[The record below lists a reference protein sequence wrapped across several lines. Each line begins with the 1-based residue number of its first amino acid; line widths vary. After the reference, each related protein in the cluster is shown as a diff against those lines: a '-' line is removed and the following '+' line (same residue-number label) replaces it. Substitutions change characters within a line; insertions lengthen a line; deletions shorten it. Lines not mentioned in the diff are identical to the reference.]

1 MESGDLRIFQC
12 VAREGNL
19 TRAAVKLGYVQSNV
33 TARIR
38 HLEAEVGTP
47 LFIRHNRGMNLSPA
61 GEILLTYTDK
71 IIGLL
76 NDASKALQSTNTPSG
91 PLQIGSIQTAAAVRL
106 PRLLAKYYNQYPD
119 VSLAL
124 ATGHSQMLID
134 QVIGYELEGAFI
146 GCSCDHPDIKSVD
159 VFDEELFVVS
169 SPSLSEEELIR
180 KPILVYSM
188 GCSYRKIL
196 EDWMLLSGVHRP
208 VIMEFGTLEAIISG
222 VISGMGISLL
232 PEIVI
237 RQQLEN
243 GLLRKHSLPAGM
255 NRMMTRFITR
265 KDAFVSSALGAFMA
279 MLPQGCDM
287 IGSGDSLV
295 ENSSEKAL
303 LHGK

>member
-12 VAREGNL
+12 VAQVGNL
-19 TRAAVKLGYVQSNV
+19 TRAAAKLGYVQSNV
-33 TARIR
+33 TARIQ

-47 LFIRHNRGMNLSPA
+47 LFIRHNRGMTLSPA
-61 GEILLTYTDK
+61 GEVLLTYADK
-71 IIGLL
+71 IVGLL
-76 NDASKALQSTNTPSG
+76 NDASRALQATNTPSG

-106 PRLLAKYYNQYPD
+106 PHLLAEYYSQYPE

-134 QVIGYELEGAFI
+134 QVIAYELEGAFI
-146 GCSCDHPDIKSVD
+146 GCSCDHPDIKSID

-169 SPSLSEEELIR
+169 SPALSEDELTR

-222 VISGMGISLL
+222 VASGMGISLL

-237 RQQLEN
+237 SQQIQN

-279 MLPQGCDM
+279 MLPQECDM
-287 IGSGDSLV
+287 IASG
-295 ENSSEKAL
+295 ENISYPKDTL
-303 LHGK
+303 LHGNLD

>member
-12 VAREGNL
+12 VAQEGNL
-19 TRAAVKLGYVQSNV
+19 TRAASKLGYVQSNV

-47 LFIRHNRGMNLSPA
+47 LFIRHNRGMMLSPA
-61 GEILLTYTDK
+61 GQTLLTYADK

-76 NDASKALQSTNTPSG
+76 NDACKALQATNTPSG

-106 PRLLAKYYNQYPD
+106 PRLLATYYSQYPE

-169 SPSLSEEELIR
+169 APSVSSEEELIR

-222 VISGMGISLL
+222 VTSGMGISLPL
-232 PEIVI
+232 
-237 RQQLEN
+237 
-243 GLLRKHSLPAGM
+243 K
-255 NRMMTRFITR
+255 
-265 KDAFVSSALGAFMA
+265 SS
-279 MLPQGCDM
+279 
-287 IGSGDSLV
+287 
-295 ENSSEKAL
+295 
-303 LHGK
+303 